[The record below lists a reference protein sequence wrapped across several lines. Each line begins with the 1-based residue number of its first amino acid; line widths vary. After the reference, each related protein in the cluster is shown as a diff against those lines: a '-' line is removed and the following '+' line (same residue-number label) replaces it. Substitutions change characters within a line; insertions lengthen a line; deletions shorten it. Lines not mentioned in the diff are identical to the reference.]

1 MGATRYRCGACRSH
15 IATGSRI
22 SRRCLLGEGYAEEAL
37 HPGIVVTA
45 VDLRRVAEQ
54 EGNASNWMTR
64 AADKRGWDVSAPTI
78 FSSSALVRRIQERRH
93 GGSTYLAPVAIYP
106 LCAEDVVDILMGY
119 LDYSVTLNTTAL
131 RSAFIARGVDVRFA
145 AGPEAS
151 RTFLRAARGR
161 DEVVVPAVL
170 REQLLHELTTIDTLV
185 SVVDEL
191 LKAISLGAP
200 DLDRIVV
207 CDDTAAWSDAPVYLA
222 A

>member
-1 MGATRYRCGACRSH
+1 
-15 IATGSRI
+15 
-22 SRRCLLGEGYAEEAL
+22 
-37 HPGIVVTA
+37 
-45 VDLRRVAEQ
+45 
-54 EGNASNWMTR
+54 
-64 AADKRGWDVSAPTI
+64 
-78 FSSSALVRRIQERRH
+78 
-93 GGSTYLAPVAIYP
+93 VAIYP